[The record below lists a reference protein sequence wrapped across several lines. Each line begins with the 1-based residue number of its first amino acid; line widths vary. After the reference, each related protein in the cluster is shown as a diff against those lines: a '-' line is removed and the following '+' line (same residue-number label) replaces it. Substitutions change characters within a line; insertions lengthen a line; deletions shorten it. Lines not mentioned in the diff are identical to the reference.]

1 MKVVLFGS
9 SGYIG
14 EQFLKLFPDA
24 ITPKIDIADPAA
36 VAETL
41 DTEHPDIV
49 INCAGKTGRPNVDW
63 CEDHKDETLHANVIG
78 PLVLQEECAKRSIYW
93 VHMSSGCMYEGDGD
107 GNGFTEEDIPNFTG
121 SFYSRSKIWSDQM
134 LKEFPNVLI
143 LRIRMPFDDTL
154 HPRSVITKVL
164 KYSKVLDVQNSFTY
178 LPDFL
183 NAASALISKRCSGIY
198 NIVNP
203 GELSPYDIMKM
214 YQEKIDPSHVIERLT
229 LDDLSTVVKA
239 GRSNCLLSI
248 EKLKKEGI
256 SMLPVTDAVLQA
268 LRSIGE
274 IKLS

>member
-1 MKVVLFGS
+1 
-9 SGYIG
+9 
-14 EQFLKLFPDA
+14 
-24 ITPKIDIADPAA
+24 
-36 VAETL
+36 
-41 DTEHPDIV
+41 
-49 INCAGKTGRPNVDW
+49 
-63 CEDHKDETLHANVIG
+63 
-78 PLVLQEECAKRSIYW
+78 
-93 VHMSSGCMYEGDGD
+93 
-107 GNGFTEEDIPNFTG
+107 
-121 SFYSRSKIWSDQM
+121 M